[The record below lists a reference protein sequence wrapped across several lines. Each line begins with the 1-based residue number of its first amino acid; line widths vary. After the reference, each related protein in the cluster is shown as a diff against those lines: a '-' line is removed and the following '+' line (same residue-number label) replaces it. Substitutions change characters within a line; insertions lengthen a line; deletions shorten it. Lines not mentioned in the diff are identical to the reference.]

1 MLSTDTNQF
10 SEKMQV
16 QVLTTGP
23 FDQTFTYSIEGLAV
37 TRGQVVMVPFRRG
50 LVLGVIWSLSE
61 DSLFEGTVKDVE
73 TVLPFQLP
81 EASLE
86 FIQWVASYTLI
97 PLGSALKMVLALPP
111 AEFIKILK
119 KPDDLPTPVYNFD
132 HSVLLSAEQQEASDA
147 IIRSAKTFDPFVL
160 DGVTGSGKTEVYLNA
175 IEDVLKNQGQALV
188 LLPEIA
194 LTNEWLERFKRRF
207 GFEPLLW
214 HSNVS
219 VKNKR
224 QAWQQVL
231 KDQPIVVV
239 GARSALFLPF
249 QNLHLIIVDEEHDD
263 SYKQQ
268 EQNHYH
274 ARDMAVVRARL
285 SQIPIVLASA
295 TPALETM
302 SNIDKGK
309 YHHLILKGRFA
320 NATLPVVEIVDMRG
334 QPRQQWLSNPL
345 IINIKQCLENQEQ
358 VLLFLNR
365 RGYAP
370 LTLCRGC
377 GHRFLCPGCSVWLVQ
392 HKHKGQMSC
401 HHCGF
406 TQGLPSAC
414 PTCQAEDSF
423 VACGPGV
430 ERIEEEARKAF
441 PQARI
446 QVVTSDQLSTPKAIQ
461 AIIDDVK
468 NFQIDILIGT
478 QVLAKGH
485 HFPLLTLVGIL
496 DADLGLN
503 GGDLRA
509 SEKTYQLLHQ
519 VSGRAGR
526 EQKPGRVVLQTYH
539 PDHPLF
545 AAVQHHIRDDFYAC
559 ELHQRQSQQFPPYG
573 YLAALVVS
581 GLDEMTVERYAR
593 MLMQLAPQAD
603 NVTVLGPVPAPLARI
618 KGRYRW
624 RFLLKSSQAMALQPF
639 LKAWL
644 SHPTLKKETGSVRI
658 VVDIDPYSFM

>member
-1 MLSTDTNQF
+1 
-10 SEKMQV
+10 
-16 QVLTTGP
+16 
-23 FDQTFTYSIEGLAV
+23 
-37 TRGQVVMVPFRRG
+37 MVPFGRREI
-50 LVLGVIWSLSE
+50 LGVVWSISE
-61 DSLFEGTVKDVE
+61 NSTFEGTVKDIG
-73 TVLPFQLP
+73 TILPFQLP
-81 EASLE
+81 ETSLD
-86 FIQWVASYTLI
+86 FIYWVANYTLI
-97 PLGSALKMVLALPP
+97 PLGSVLKMVLALPP
-111 AEFIKILK
+111 AEFLKVLK
-119 KPDDLPTPVYNFD
+119 KPEELPTPAYSFD
-132 HSVLLSAEQQEASDA
+132 HTVTLSVEQQQASYA
-147 IIRSAKTFDPFVL
+147 IIQGAKTFIPFVL

-175 IEDVLKNQGQALV
+175 IEHVLKNQGQALV

-207 GFEPLLW
+207 GFEPQLW
-214 HSNVS
+214 HSNVT

-224 QAWQQVL
+224 QTWQQVL
-231 KDQPIVVV
+231 KDQPVVVV

-249 QNLHLIIVDEEHDD
+249 QNLQLIIVDEEHDD

-285 SQIPIVLASA
+285 SEIPIVLASA

-309 YHHLILKGRFA
+309 YHPLILKGRFA
-320 NATLPVVEIVDMRG
+320 EATLPLVEIVDMRG
-334 QPRQQWLSNPL
+334 QSRNQWLSAPL
-345 IINIKQCLENQEQ
+345 VTNIRQCLSNQEQ

-392 HKHKGQMSC
+392 HKHKGQLSC

-406 TQGLPSAC
+406 TQNLPPVC
-414 PTCQAEDSF
+414 PTCQTEDSF

-430 ERIEEEARKAF
+430 ERIEEAVRKTF
-441 PQARI
+441 PSARI

-461 AIIDDVK
+461 TIIDDIK
-468 NFQIDILIGT
+468 NFKIDILIGT

-526 EQKPGRVVLQTYH
+526 EQKQGRVVLQTYH

-545 AAVQHHIRDDFYAC
+545 LSVQNHRRDDFYAC
-559 ELHQRQSQQFPPYG
+559 ELHQRQAQQFPPYG
-573 YLAALVVS
+573 YLAAIVVS
-581 GLDEMTVERYAR
+581 GLDEMTVERYAKTLAR
-593 MLMQLAPQAD
+593 LAPNAD
-603 NVTVLGPVPAPLARI
+603 NVTVLGPVPAPLARV
-618 KGRYRW
+618 KSRYRW

-639 LKAWL
+639 LKLWL
-644 SHPTLKKETGSVRI
+644 SHPSLKKATGSVR
-658 VVDIDPYSFM
+658 VSVDIDPYSFM